1 MIVLPPHRI
10 DVPYRLC
17 HHRVRCDLAD
27 YPLYFLTL
35 QLRCQPVCDFINS
48 LLDGIHPN
56 DETNL
61 HLLEYSMSALGVAI
75 SFEAQT
81 ATITGHSV
89 FPGQC
94 LRCDDLNHSKANC
107 PVFLKDPCDLC

>member
-1 MIVLPPHRI
+1 MSLTDSVIIRS
-10 DVPYRLC
+10 
-17 HHRVRCDLAD
+17 AD
-27 YPLYFLTL
+27 YPLHFLTL
-35 QLRCQPVCDFINS
+35 QLRGQPVSDFINS

-56 DETNL
+56 DETSL
-61 HLLEYSMSALGVAI
+61 HLLEASMSALGVAI

-94 LRCDDLNHSKANC
+94 LRCADFNHSKANC
-107 PVFLKDPCDLC
+107 PFILEDACDLC